1 MLYKNMWLETNRL
14 IIRDFSQQ
22 DLEPLAQLFAHPEV
36 MRFSRAGPLSLQQ
49 TQELLEHRILG
60 HYAQH
65 GFGLWALIHKENHQ
79 FIGVAGFSFQ
89 TVDGEE
95 WPELGYRLYPAYWGN
110 GLASEACKAIVEY
123 GFQHLGLDRI
133 ISIIEAANKRS
144 IQVALGVGMHYWKN
158 AIFYEK
164 PVQIYTLRKIVVSPF
179 DSAWKTMFETEK
191 RELQHVFK
199 DFPLAFFH
207 IGSTSIPGC
216 SAKPVIDILGVT
228 PDILEIDA
236 FDSAMIE
243 RGWRPRGEYGIKQR
257 RFFQKKDQPPVNLHV
272 FEESDPEVKR
282 HLRFCEYLRSHPEKV
297 REYSTLKETLA
308 KQFPHSMHSY
318 LLGKEKWIKEIDLLA
333 AQEAP
338 LEPAPLKVQR
348 QREQW
353 TLGEIKQA
361 MEANMHLHMTYFAKY
376 VPTMEIVFEPDVTVV
391 RSQIE
396 DDTFNYVLSAHFTE
410 KNARDRIRHVRS
422 LYRNT
427 LKNREFDQEG
437 LQDFCSEQ
445 AIIAERQGA
454 SENENFVANPTQS
467 KTDSSRYFG
476 IFQRA
481 HLPFSW
487 WVAETDSPADL
498 ADALQQEGFALKEKN
513 VGMYAKLNDLPVAMT
528 PLKVQRVESAM
539 ALKEFTEVIASIG
552 GSPLAFDRIYSHA
565 PLVTYAGNTSV
576 ELYLGFFENTPSVT
590 GILVTHANVA
600 GIYYV
605 ATRPE
610 QRKKG
615 FGTAMMCH
623 LLKRAKQKGYFIATL
638 QASED
643 GIPLYEKLGFQR
655 CSAFLEYAP
664 TKQ

>member
-22 DLEPLAQLFAHPEV
+22 DLELLAQLFAHPEV

-65 GFGLWALIHKENHQ
+65 GFGLWALIHKEDHQ
-79 FIGVAGFSFQ
+79 FIGVAGLVYQF
-89 TVDGEE
+89 VDGEE
-95 WPELGYRLYPAYWGN
+95 LPELGYRLYPAYWGK

-158 AIFYEK
+158 ATFYEK

-199 DFPLAFFH
+199 EFPLAFFH

-297 REYSTLKETLA
+297 REYSTLKETLS

-318 LLGKEKWIKEIDLLA
+318 LLGKEKWIKEIDRLA

-353 TLGEIKQA
+353 TLEEIKQA

-410 KNARDRIRHVRS
+410 KNARDRIRHVHS
-422 LYRNT
+422 L
-427 LKNREFDQEG
+427 
-437 LQDFCSEQ
+437 
-445 AIIAERQGA
+445 
-454 SENENFVANPTQS
+454 
-467 KTDSSRYFG
+467 
-476 IFQRA
+476 FQRA

-487 WVAETDSPADL
+487 WVAQTDSPADL

-513 VGMYAKLNDLPVAMT
+513 VGMYAKLNDLPVITT
-528 PLKVQRVESAM
+528 PLKVQRVESAT
-539 ALKEFTEVIASIG
+539 ALKEFTEVIVSIG

-643 GIPLYEKLGFQR
+643 GIHLYEKLGFQK